1 MTLTRCR
8 QIITAIPGYPPIDNG
23 AVIHDGAVILDIGSY
38 TALKKS
44 FSGKITDMGDV
55 TLVPGLVNAHCHLNL
70 SKLKGKTRSGRGF
83 VPWLLSMIANDYKT
97 TDFNAVSKSVADA
110 AGQGTCCFGDIL
122 NPGDLVIGE
131 LLGKM
136 GIYHTCFCE
145 AFGFLPMSPEVDDIP
160 FEKSSM
166 GAVAGAGH
174 ALHTTR
180 ADGLQAVKAEDRRH
194 GLPFSIHMAEHED
207 ETGMLMGE
215 KTGFYNLLKANNM
228 LGTGYLPPMK
238 TPVEYARDLG
248 LLDSATL
255 VVHCVHVTDRDIEIL
270 AHTGTHVCLCPRSN
284 EYIGVGRAPWEKI
297 LAAGIGVSLGT
308 DSPASNHD
316 LNLWNELS
324 FFIRQ
329 LERDLSTSEAITL
342 ITHNPAKA
350 LLMGDRLGTLEK
362 GKVWRYAVMPEKVS
376 ELLS

>member
-8 QIITAIPGYPPIDNG
+8 EIISAVPGHPPIDNG
-23 AVIHDGAVILDIGSY
+23 AVIHDGAVLHDIGSY
-38 TALKKS
+38 TVLKKS
-44 FSGKITDMGDV
+44 FSGEVTDLGSV
-55 TLVPGLVNAHCHLNL
+55 TLVPGLINAHCHLNL
-70 SKLKGKTRSGRGF
+70 SKLKGKTQSGRGF
-83 VPWLLSMIANDYKT
+83 VPWLLSMIANDYKS
-97 TDFNAVSKSVADA
+97 TDFDAVSGAVSEA

-122 NPGDLVIGE
+122 NPGDLAIE
-131 LLGKM
+131 ERLKEM

-145 AFGFLPMSPEVDDIP
+145 AFGFLSMTPEVDEIP
-160 FEKSSM
+160 FKKSFM

-180 ADGLQAVKAEDRRH
+180 ADGLQAVKRMDRKH

-215 KTGFYNLLKANNM
+215 KNGFYKLLNNSGM
-228 LGTGYLPPMK
+228 LDTGYLPPMR
-238 TPVEYARDLG
+238 TPVEYARALG

-255 VVHCVHVTDRDIEIL
+255 AVHCVQVTDRDIEIL
-270 AHTGTHVCLCPRSN
+270 ADTRTHVCLCPRSN

-308 DSPASNHD
+308 DSLASNHD

-324 FFIRQ
+324 FFVRQ
-329 LERDLSTSEAITL
+329 LKRNFSLPEAIL
-342 ITHNPAKA
+342 LMTHNPANA
-350 LLMGDRLGTLEK
+350 LMMDDRLGTLEK
-362 GKVWRYAVMPEKVS
+362 GKVWRYAVVPENVS
-376 ELLS
+376 ELFS